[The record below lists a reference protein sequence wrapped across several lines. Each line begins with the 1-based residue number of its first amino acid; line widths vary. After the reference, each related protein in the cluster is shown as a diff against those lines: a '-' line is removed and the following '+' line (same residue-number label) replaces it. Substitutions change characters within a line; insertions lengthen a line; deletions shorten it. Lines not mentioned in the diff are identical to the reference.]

1 MAQDLDNYGAPLGE
15 HFKRLLKG
23 APSDITP
30 EDLLARQIRYDEN
43 ILNKLT
49 SGQMSYEDASRF
61 ITNPNRSRLTYPV
74 DYELPVS
81 EELSNAHS
89 QIDTLINNN
98 TIKDFLIEAANNNTL
113 GQSYESDPNI
123 LSEQTTLLNY
133 LAGAV
138 SEEGT
143 KNRYM
148 YGIDDKELEN
158 RMSQIKSY
166 PSTVDSAG
174 VERFTIP
181 LMVPGSF
188 PPKYERESR
197 SMQHWIEDYPEWIN
211 RSSINNP

>member
-1 MAQDLDNYGAPLGE
+1 MADKNNIL
-15 HFKRLLKG
+15 
-23 APSDITP
+23 
-30 EDLLARQIRYDEN
+30 EDLLMA
-43 ILNKLT
+43 LMPA
-49 SGQMSYEDASRF
+49 GVAS
-61 ITNPNRSRLTYPV
+61 PK
-74 DYELPVS
+74 
-81 EELSNAHS
+81 AHD
-89 QIDTLINNN
+89 QIDAVI
-98 TIKDFLIEAANNNTL
+98 

-123 LSEQTTLLNY
+123 LSEQATLLNY

-138 SEEGT
+138 SEEVT

-181 LMVPGSF
+181 LMVSGSF

>member
-1 MAQDLDNYGAPLGE
+1 MADKNNIL
-15 HFKRLLKG
+15 
-23 APSDITP
+23 
-30 EDLLARQIRYDEN
+30 EDLLMA
-43 ILNKLT
+43 LMPA
-49 SGQMSYEDASRF
+49 GVAS
-61 ITNPNRSRLTYPV
+61 PK
-74 DYELPVS
+74 
-81 EELSNAHS
+81 AHD
-89 QIDTLINNN
+89 QIDAVI
-98 TIKDFLIEAANNNTL
+98 

-123 LSEQTTLLNY
+123 LSEQATLLNY